1 MWIHTD
7 KECFL
12 IYIIIL
18 VFLTVH
24 SGDTTVWMKQF
35 TSSENTL
42 DVIIPLVRDKNQH
55 VDSKMDMITSRWL
68 INISFNSD

>member
-42 DVIIPLVRDKNQH
+42 DVIIPFIRDKNQH

-68 INISFNSD
+68 IHISFNSD